1 MSRDR
6 QDPMRKPLAIAA
18 FGLLLI
24 AAFLG
29 LSRLSRGEPSG
40 PRQPESSAAAGPQ
53 AVAPRAAAPGA
64 EGTLPPREEQSSTP
78 IADRP
83 PQTPAPAGSIES
95 LPLGGLVLDLT
106 GRPVSGVSV
115 GFYEFDDRLAVGVT
129 PAKSDADG
137 RFAFARPRRGGTLRV
152 LDEGWTT
159 VLVPTLYDEEELH
172 EDLTLVVVQGAR
184 LAGVVVDPED
194 RPVARAK
201 VHVVLATDFRPKL
214 ARILDRCCDATFETE
229 CDAEGRFAI
238 PRAPVSEDARL
249 FVVARGYEH
258 ATVPIGADRERQR
271 ITLQRAHEG
280 DTLVGRVLDAA
291 THAPLRAELSLGDL
305 SVATDERGE
314 FRLELWKVAELG
326 ESGAELVALV
336 AGRVPARVR
345 ASASEWRRRSAWPG
359 DLTLFIGGEG
369 LRIRGRVLRVDGT
382 PHPTARVEFA
392 PPTPLLIPDAI
403 EFDEHGEPMQS
414 SIAVE
419 GALAPGEFVTAPVEP
434 GRYRLRVAD
443 PDTLDEMI
451 TEPIAAGTRDLELRL
466 RDHGTWPALRGVVVD
481 RRGQPCAGADWL
493 LERSA
498 RDGED
503 ARQGNWQHA
512 DAEGRIAHPPLSRA
526 IDTLCVKAAGM
537 AEWQR
542 VPLASLPRLDEFR
555 VVVPVGCQVRIE
567 ADGAWRDVEYATLA
581 TADGND
587 SPVVITRGNLAFG
600 TARIPLDGGRSQTFV
615 ALDDCVELRLFRGA
629 QLVHRTPVALQP
641 GQLIVLRP

>member
-1 MSRDR
+1 
-6 QDPMRKPLAIAA
+6 MRKSLAIAA

-40 PRQPESSAAAGPQ
+40 PGQPGSSAAAGPRDI
-53 AVAPRAAAPGA
+53 APHAASLGA
-64 EGTLPPREEQSSTP
+64 ESTLPAREEQSSTP
-78 IADRP
+78 VVDRP
-83 PQTPAPAGSIES
+83 PQTPVHADSIES
-95 LPLGGLVLDLT
+95 FPLGGLVLDLV
-106 GRPVSGVSV
+106 GRPVAGVSV
-115 GFYEFDDRLAVGVT
+115 GFYEYDDRLAAGVT

-137 RFAFARPRRGGTLRV
+137 RFAFTRPRRGGSLRV
-152 LDEGWTT
+152 VDEGWTT
-159 VLVPTLYDEEELH
+159 VLVPTLFDEAEHH
-172 EDLTLVVVQGAR
+172 EDLTLVVVRAGR
-184 LAGVVVDPED
+184 LAGLVVDPED

-238 PRAPVSEDARL
+238 ERAPVSDEARL
-249 FVVARGYEH
+249 FVVARGYAL

-280 DTLVGRVLDAA
+280 DALVGRVLDAA
-291 THAPLRAELSLGDL
+291 THAPLRAGLSLGDL

-314 FRLELWKVAELG
+314 FRLDLWKVEELG

-336 AGRVPARVR
+336 AGRVPARLR
-345 ASASEWRRRSAWPG
+345 AAASDWRRRNAWPG

-369 LRIRGRVLRVDGT
+369 LRIRGRVLRADGT

-403 EFDEHGEPMQS
+403 ELDEHGEPMQS

-419 GALAPGEFVTAPVEP
+419 GALTPGAFVTAPVEP

-451 TEPIAAGTRDLELRL
+451 TEPIAAGTHDVVLRL
-466 RDHGTWPALRGVVVD
+466 RDHGTWPVLRGVVVD

-512 DAEGRIAHPPLSRA
+512 DDEGRIEHPPLSRA

-542 VPLASLPRLDEFR
+542 VPLASLPRVDEFR

-567 ADGAWRDVEYATLA
+567 ADGAWRDAEYATLV
-581 TADGND
+581 TADGAD

-629 QLVHRTPVALQP
+629 QLVHRTPLALQP
-641 GQLIVLRP
+641 GPLIVLRP

>member
-1 MSRDR
+1 
-6 QDPMRKPLAIAA
+6 MRKSLAIAA
-18 FGLLLI
+18 FGLLSI
-24 AAFLG
+24 AAIVG
-29 LSRLSRGEPSG
+29 LSHVFRGDGGGPGQSG
-40 PRQPESSAAAGPQ
+40 GPATAGPH
-53 AVAPRAAAPGA
+53 AGSPRAVEIEESPA
-64 EGTLPPREEQSSTP
+64 LPPRETQP
-78 IADRP
+78 VPPVDRLLAQP
-83 PQTPAPAGSIES
+83 PAPAAAIER
-95 LPLGGLVLDLT
+95 LPVGGLVLDLA
-106 GRPVSGVSV
+106 GRPVVGVHV
-115 GFYEFDDRLAVGVT
+115 GFCGYDDRPAADVT
-129 PAKSDADG
+129 PAVSDADG
-137 RFAFARPRRGGTLRV
+137 RFAFTRPRRGGSLRV
-152 LDEGWTT
+152 VDEGWTT
-159 VLVPTLYDEEELH
+159 VLVPTLFDEAEHH
-172 EDLTLVVVQGAR
+172 EDLTLVVVRAAL

-194 RPVARAK
+194 RPIARAK

-238 PRAPVSEDARL
+238 DRAPVSDDARL
-249 FVVARGYEH
+249 FVVARGHAH

-271 ITLQRAHEG
+271 VTLQRAHEG
-280 DTLVGRVLDAA
+280 DALVGRVLDAA
-291 THAPLRAELSLGDL
+291 THAPLRAGLILGDL

-314 FRLELWKVAELG
+314 FRLDLWKVEELG

-345 ASASEWRRRSAWPG
+345 ATASDWRRRSAWPG

-369 LRIRGRVLRVDGT
+369 LRIRGRVLRADGT

-403 EFDEHGEPMQS
+403 ELDEYGEPMQS
-414 SIAVE
+414 SVAVE
-419 GALAPGEFVTAPVEP
+419 GALAPGAFVTAPVEP

-443 PDTLDEMI
+443 PETLDEMI
-451 TEPIAAGTRDLELRL
+451 TEPIAAGTQDVELRL

-512 DAEGRIAHPPLSRA
+512 DAEGRITHPPLSRA

-542 VPLASLPRLDEFR
+542 VPLASLPRVDEFR

-567 ADGAWRDVEYATLA
+567 ADGTWRDAEYATLV
-581 TADGND
+581 TADGTE

-600 TARIPLDGGRSQTFV
+600 TSRIPLDGGHSQTFV
-615 ALDDCVELRLFRGA
+615 ALDDCVELRLFRGT
-629 QLVHRTPVALQP
+629 QLVHTTPVALRP
-641 GQLIVLRP
+641 GPLIVLRP